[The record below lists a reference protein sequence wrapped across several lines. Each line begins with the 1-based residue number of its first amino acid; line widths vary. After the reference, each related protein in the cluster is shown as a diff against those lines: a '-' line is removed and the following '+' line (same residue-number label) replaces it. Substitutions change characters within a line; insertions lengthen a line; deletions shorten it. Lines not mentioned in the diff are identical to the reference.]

1 MIGCSVHTYFFD
13 DNCIECKKEYREMKG
28 IGQSTLSNENDQ
40 CEATRVHSNIRKYK
54 EFSEERAKKLYE
66 ELLVQYLKS
75 GRNEIEAAE
84 RAKRII
90 RKQCSIRGI
99 SLWNWV

>member
-1 MIGCSVHTYFFD
+1 
-13 DNCIECKKEYREMKG
+13 MKG
-28 IGQSTLSNENDQ
+28 IGQSTLSNDQ
-40 CEATRVHSNIRKYK
+40 CDKATKVHPNIEKYK

-66 ELLVQYLKS
+66 ELLVQYLKN
-75 GRNEIEAAE
+75 GHNEIEAAE

-90 RKQCSIRGI
+90 RKQCTIRGI